1 MELLLPG
8 SCLSALLLPF
18 LPDLGHGPPI
28 WSPWLFFLPLPH
40 SNKPANHYNWHHAD
54 QLLQCRRS
62 SSSLLDTCNLLPPYN
77 FVKVTQEWETTKNSP
92 HLRCESKWRAPC
104 CLNLWGI
111 VQNIPF
117 HSSLQESSHNNA
129 ASSKIRGGF
138 WPLFLPPLMHWSGGF
153 QNGFIQLQ
161 CLRYVWPFLWCR
173 TYFIWFTRICIYRV
187 MF

>member
-18 LPDLGHGPPI
+18 LPDLSHGPPI

-40 SNKPANHYNWHHAD
+40 SNKAANHYNWHHAD

-104 CLNLWGI
+104 CLNLSGI

-117 HSSLQESSHNNA
+117 NSSCKHCRSRITTMLQPIKFEVVMTFISISA
-129 ASSKIRGGF
+129 DALIWWISEWIYTTSMPSICVT
-138 WPLFLPPLMHWSGGF
+138 FL
-153 QNGFIQLQ
+153 
-161 CLRYVWPFLWCR
+161 
-173 TYFIWFTRICIYRV
+173 